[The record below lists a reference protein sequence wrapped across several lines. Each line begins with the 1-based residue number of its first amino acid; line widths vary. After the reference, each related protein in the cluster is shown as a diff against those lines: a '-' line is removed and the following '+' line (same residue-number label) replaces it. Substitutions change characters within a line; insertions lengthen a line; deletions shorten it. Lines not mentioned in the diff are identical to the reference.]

1 MFYRYSFQFYTNPG
15 QMLLKLIH
23 KIRYSFFQIN
33 EEYFIIIKTI
43 KICNDRNETNLYIN
57 ILKNIKTLFLYNKC
71 NGKHNMFPFCK
82 RYLFR
87 ACIIHTAH
95 KKYKLQLWILIF
107 KHIGIS
113 KMFSKIYIL
122 CNLKR

>member
-33 EEYFIIIKTI
+33 EEYCIIIKTI

-57 ILKNIKTLFLYNKC
+57 IFKKNKNTVFIQQ
-71 NGKHNMFPFCK
+71 MQ
-82 RYLFR
+82 R
-87 ACIIHTAH
+87 
-95 KKYKLQLWILIF
+95 
-107 KHIGIS
+107 
-113 KMFSKIYIL
+113 
-122 CNLKR
+122 